1 MQTKQLRFF
10 YVLFLLPFLA
20 IGQSKEQSSV
30 LPTSLAPSQPKKAH
44 TAHRMKSVK
53 FKKAKV
59 QHTARYEYYE
69 RIEKA
74 AKEKQKILRKL
85 AKPQYSDPRHFG
97 HKCMPKK
104 RPYWRMRYCKECG
117 IRH

>member
-1 MQTKQLRFF
+1 MQTNQLRFF
-10 YVLFLLPFLA
+10 YVLIVVPVLSF
-20 IGQSKEQSSV
+20 GQNKDQGSM
-30 LPTSLAPSQPKKAH
+30 PTSLAPASSKKENS
-44 TAHRMKSVK
+44 AHRIKETK
-53 FKKAKV
+53 FRKPKV

-74 AKEKQKILRKL
+74 AKQKQKVLRKM
-85 AKPQYSDPRHFG
+85 AKPQYSNPAHFG
-97 HKCMPKK
+97 HKCLPKK